1 MVAGGGC
8 GGFNPAS
15 DTSLIAW
22 LNPTALAV
30 LGPTKRVTSVLN
42 QGSSG
47 GLWLKGENSQVT
59 GQGLGPVF
67 SQTALSGGGPGFIF
81 DGTQKTI
88 LKIPC
93 TVAGSGLTACTIMAT
108 IKTTSAQGDSVSI
121 PCGVGSSSN
130 ANPGFE
136 LNAIAD
142 LANATLFT
150 GNYFDNTGTLSEADN
165 TATVAQGIYV
175 VTIIST
181 PSHVVIRV
189 NGTQKASVVNA
200 STDAITLDQATVGG
214 YQDSTAGDEGEYF
227 SGVIGHVMIWNKAL
241 SAAELARF
249 EGWLGSTY

>member
-1 MVAGGGC
+1 MVVAGGGG

-22 LNPTALAV
+22 LNPTSLAV
-30 LGPTKRVTSVLN
+30 LGANRRVASVVN

-47 GLWLKGENSQVT
+47 GKWLKGENSQVT

-67 SQTALSGGGPGFIF
+67 SATALSGGGPGFIF

-93 TVAGSGLTACTIMAT
+93 TIAGSGLTAATIMAT
-108 IKTTSAQGDSVSI
+108 IKTTSLQGDSVSI
-121 PCGVGSSSN
+121 PCGVGSTSDG
-130 ANPGFE
+130 NPGFE
-136 LNAIAD
+136 LNAVAD
-142 LANATLFT
+142 LATATLFT
-150 GNYFDNTGTLSEADN
+150 ANYFDNTGTLSEADN

-181 PSHVVIRV
+181 PANIVIRV
-189 NGTQKASVVNA
+189 NGVQKASVANT
-200 STDAITLDQATVGG
+200 STSAITLNQATVGG
-214 YQDSTAGDEGEYF
+214 YQDAAAVDGEYF
-227 SGVIGHVMIWNKAL
+227 SGVVGHVMIWNKAL